1 MVSQCFEGSIVGCV
15 RHVMSQF
22 MKEWCALMCIV
33 SIPFPFVLCGVYFNE
48 QSMLEAVMD
57 VLCCVLCIECLGNT
71 VHLCVMV
78 YAERYGV
85 VTMVV
90 SL

>member
-48 QSMLEAVMD
+48 QSMLEVVMD
-57 VLCCVLCIECLGNT
+57 VLCCVLCIEVNKASQCRE
-71 VHLCVMV
+71 V
-78 YAERYGV
+78 ED
-85 VTMVV
+85 
-90 SL
+90 